1 MFRVIPLASIAI
13 TQVNTVCN
21 TSTPIQLSALPLG
34 GTWVGAGVTNSGI
47 LDPAQMPLGRNRVAY
62 SVGEGRCR
70 SVDSTDIFIGG
81 TVVNAGGNLTV
92 CANEPRFD
100 LAGFNPSGGIWS
112 GAGIIDSL
120 VGTFNPSL
128 AGAGRHRITYS
139 YTQTTTNCSNSA
151 FREVLVNPAPVAG
164 IDTLPDNCANRP
176 IRFLNR
182 SNSIISA
189 TWAFGDGGTSN
200 QISPSYTY
208 LSPGQYAV
216 TLTVANAQG
225 CSNTTVRNIVVDR
238 PGVADFVKNTN
249 GGCGPEITARFVN
262 TSVGTRMTY
271 SWVFGN
277 GQVDTATNPPVM
289 RFVQGLNDTTYRI
302 SLVATNFCGTTIK
315 TDSIRIRPK
324 PRMDFGFQNDGACS
338 PMTVRFANVST
349 GEPTTYIWD
358 LGNGVRSTDSIV
370 PDQIY
375 RTDTVPR
382 IYNVSLIGI
391 NVCGTDTVRKQITV
405 LPANV
410 RAFFSVPNLRDC
422 QPMTVRATN
431 FSTPGA
437 RIWREISDDNRSSVQ
452 DTLVYRFI
460 NAGAYT
466 IRQFASNGCGYD
478 SITRTI
484 TVLPSPRVGFRHTP
498 TACINQPI
506 FFYDS
511 SATRVNTFWQFGDGD
526 TSLLQNPPHIY
537 QSSGVY
543 DVTLIGTENY

>member
-1 MFRVIPLASIAI
+1 M
-13 TQVNTVCN
+13 
-21 TSTPIQLSALPLG
+21 
-34 GTWVGAGVTNSGI
+34 

-422 QPMTVRATN
+422 
-431 FSTPGA
+431 
-437 RIWREISDDNRSSVQ
+437 
-452 DTLVYRFI
+452 
-460 NAGAYT
+460 
-466 IRQFASNGCGYD
+466 
-478 SITRTI
+478 
-484 TVLPSPRVGFRHTP
+484 PS
-498 TACINQPI
+498 
-506 FFYDS
+506 
-511 SATRVNTFWQFGDGD
+511 
-526 TSLLQNPPHIY
+526 
-537 QSSGVY
+537 
-543 DVTLIGTENY
+543 LIK